1 MKTWCLVVGLSL
13 LALGCGESGSGGR
26 ETGPQASPETGVG
39 DEIEVPGAAGGSGLS
54 GSGPVGGPG
63 PTGTGITP

>member
-1 MKTWCLVVGLSL
+1 MKMLYLVLALSL
-13 LALGCGESGSGGR
+13 FTVGCDSSGSGGVDTEPNSPSA
-26 ETGPQASPETGVG
+26 ETAPS
-39 DEIEVPGAAGGSGLS
+39 GAEGGGGLS